1 MIVDTQQVFE
11 KVKDCIARALESEPQ
26 SIELGS
32 RLIAD
37 LGAESIDFLDIV
49 FRLEKAF
56 SIKIPRDDLFPEKVL
71 TDPQYVRDGRLTEEG
86 IQVLKSKLVK
96 VDFSSFEKN
105 PLVAKL
111 PDLFTVQM
119 IVDYIERRLK
129 SS

>member
-1 MIVDTQQVFE
+1 LTVNTDEIFE
-11 KVKDCIARALESEPQ
+11 KVKDCIAKALEQEPGDIQ
-26 SIELGS
+26 IHSK
-32 RLIAD
+32 LIAD

-71 TDPQYVRDGRLTEEG
+71 TDARYVQNGRVSDEG
-86 IQVLKSKLVK
+86 LALLKTKLVK
-96 VDFSSFEKN
+96 VDFSNFEKD

-111 PDLFTVQM
+111 PDLFAVQM

-129 SS
+129 AA